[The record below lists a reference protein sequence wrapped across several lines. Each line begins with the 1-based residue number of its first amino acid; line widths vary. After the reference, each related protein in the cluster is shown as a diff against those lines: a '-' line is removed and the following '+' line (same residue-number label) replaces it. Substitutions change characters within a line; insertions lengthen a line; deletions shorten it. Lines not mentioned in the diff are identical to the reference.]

1 MRTYQDW
8 LDAIGD
14 LVYSL
19 FGAGGQ
25 LLFQEYALFFML
37 GALALA
43 AGAGVLLLRL
53 LFGFLLGF
61 LLGAALRKGREA
73 VMDFP
78 LLGSRDGR
86 RVLRLARQIRRGSR
100 RLRRLLVSADS
111 GGQENRALLGLL
123 ERFARKDLPEA
134 LAQAHSFI
142 EPGGAGAAAALEKT
156 RARQEQ
162 AWAEMADGERRNRL
176 EREIAETR
184 QRLLQARQSNDQ
196 RAALLKGLEEA
207 ALALRTLEVEM
218 ASLEAARS
226 STLSD
231 LRDRLNET
239 AEGLHHQR
247 EVHEELRK
255 RS

>member
-1 MRTYQDW
+1 MSTYQDW

-19 FGAGGQ
+19 FGAEGQ
-25 LLFQEYALFFML
+25 LFFQEYATFFVL

-43 AGAGVLLLRL
+43 AAAGALLLRL
-53 LFGFLLGF
+53 LLRLLLGF

-78 LLGSRDGR
+78 LLRSRDGR
-86 RVLRLARQIRRGSR
+86 RALRLAREIRRGSR
-100 RLRRLLVSADS
+100 RLRRILGSAGS
-111 GGQENRALLGLL
+111 EGRENRALLELL
-123 ERFARKDLPEA
+123 ERFARKDLPDA
-134 LAQAHSFI
+134 LAQAHSFVAT
-142 EPGGAGAAAALEKT
+142 GGAGAAAALEKLL
-156 RARQEQ
+156 ARQEQ
-162 AWAEMADGERRNRL
+162 AWAETADGERRNRL

-207 ALALRTLEVEM
+207 ALALRTLELEM
-218 ASLEAARS
+218 ASLGAARS
-226 STLSD
+226 SALGD

-247 EVHEELRK
+247 EVHEELR
-255 RS
+255 RGP